1 MNAANE
7 FSRLLDELAAHW
19 TDPVLEILKA
29 TGTRRVSVE
38 MEVGA
43 WHTLRAVLRLE
54 LRQQA
59 FRRSSLVSLAT
70 LMEEVLRKATL
81 LVRRRF
87 DAERE
92 RELAACP
99 ELAVHVMSEEQRQ
112 RLDEQGSPE
121 PLPWEP
127 QEAALVTGI
136 NDLPEMLQ
144 LGQWFLDFG
153 ANHVSRH
160 QHSKQPTLKRDE
172 MWTFSAIQWAF
183 PVEVSAPAFPKW
195 AAASLKS
202 YPKRHLPV

>member
-1 MNAANE
+1 LMKNHSPPIGRTTMNAANE

-87 DAERE
+87 DAIEISRDVE
-92 RELAACP
+92 NRI
-99 ELAVHVMSEEQRQ
+99 RQ
-112 RLDEQGSPE
+112 S
-121 PLPWEP
+121 
-127 QEAALVTGI
+127 
-136 NDLPEMLQ
+136 
-144 LGQWFLDFG
+144 
-153 ANHVSRH
+153 
-160 QHSKQPTLKRDE
+160 
-172 MWTFSAIQWAF
+172 
-183 PVEVSAPAFPKW
+183 
-195 AAASLKS
+195 
-202 YPKRHLPV
+202 